1 MKEQYDM
8 QGLDRK
14 AEIQYHLLTEENM
27 EKVNRFVESLI
38 KEQYIPA
45 P

>member
-8 QGLDRK
+8 RELDRV
-14 AEIQYHLLTEENM
+14 AEIQYHLLTEENK
-27 EKVNRFVESLI
+27 EKVNRFVERLI
-38 KEQYIPA
+38 KEQCTPA